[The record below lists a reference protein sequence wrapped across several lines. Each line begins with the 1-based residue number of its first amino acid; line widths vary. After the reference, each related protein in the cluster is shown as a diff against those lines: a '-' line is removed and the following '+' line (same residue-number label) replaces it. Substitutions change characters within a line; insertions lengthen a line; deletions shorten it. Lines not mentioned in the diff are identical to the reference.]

1 MRLHCGLWRP
11 LAAHFASLHMRVGLL
26 LELIFIEQG
35 CTALVHEEEEVGVKQ
50 GETPQTTWGKDLRP

>member
-1 MRLHCGLWRP
+1 
-11 LAAHFASLHMRVGLL
+11 MRVGLL